1 MVGRNTMTLEELRKY
16 CEDTGQPLPA
26 RKPRKKGPRARLVL
40 DFGEALGAA
49 TITVECEPS
58 ARARWRDWL
67 AERKAHMGGELSG

>member
-1 MVGRNTMTLEELRKY
+1 MIGRSVMTPEELRKY
-16 CEDTGQPLPA
+16 CEESGQPVPET
-26 RKPRKKGPRARLVL
+26 RPRKKGPRARLVL